1 MSFTS
6 GRPERRTT
14 ITDPRALR
22 ALAHPLRL
30 ALLDH
35 LMSFGP
41 RTASECAA
49 VVGSTPSN
57 CSYHLRALGK
67 VGLVEAVDAEDG
79 RERPWRST
87 NTGLAFGRS
96 DDPTFE
102 IGSDTVERALADRQ
116 VDDEGAL
123 VHRAIAQ
130 RDEQPVEWREAS
142 ILSGYALKLT
152 PAELRE
158 LGEQVDALI
167 RPYIGLTRVDPP
179 EGSDVVALH
188 LNAFRH
194 PDAIAAARAAVQA
207 DAAEQPDAAEQA
219 DAAEQP
225 DAERVRPFGTSAVAR
240 AAADVPNSS
249 RQRRPGGRADDAG
262 GAGGA
267 GGDAS

>member
-6 GRPERRTT
+6 GDERTAEHREERRATV
-14 ITDPRALR
+14 TDPRALR

-57 CSYHLRALGK
+57 CSYHLRALAK
-67 VGLVEAVDAEDG
+67 VGLVEAADAEDG
-79 RERPWRST
+79 RERPWRSAA
-87 NTGLAFGRS
+87 TGLSFGRS
-96 DDPTFE
+96 EDPEFA

-142 ILSGYALKLT
+142 MLNGYALKLT

-158 LGEQVDALI
+158 LGERLDALI
-167 RPYIGLTRVDPP
+167 RPYIALTRGDAPD
-179 EGSDVVALH
+179 GSDVVALH

-194 PDAIAAARAAVQA
+194 PDAIAAARAL
-207 DAAEQPDAAEQA
+207 EQD
-219 DAAEQP
+219 
-225 DAERVRPFGTSAVAR
+225 R
-240 AAADVPNSS
+240 
-249 RQRRPGGRADDAG
+249 
-262 GAGGA
+262 GATE
-267 GGDAS
+267 